1 MFLHCWYKFLS
12 VVTTKPSS
20 HLGYF
25 NLSLFPSW
33 HLPTLIPSPTYST
46 HVAQIPL
53 SPHGHHH
60 HAGCWPPLQYGK
72 CFWFFFFYF
81 VPISNSSMST
91 RVISQKHGFDSTE
104 NFLGHTNSLKLF
116 SRALGS
122 CWAFSAFTIAFTTSP
137 TPPFPGHPRLSG
149 LLCFLLL
156 FPDGGASMADH
167 IIFVSMLQAV
177 SFLWV
182 GVWCTARHPFPFCL
196 TGPICY
202 VELHCFLRV
211 TWF

>member
-1 MFLHCWYKFLS
+1 MTSPYSNTKSYLFYPCGPDTSQSPWSPPSRRLLTSSPIWQVFLF
-12 VVTTKPSS
+12 
-20 HLGYF
+20 
-25 NLSLFPSW
+25 
-33 HLPTLIPSPTYST
+33 
-46 HVAQIPL
+46 
-53 SPHGHHH
+53 
-60 HAGCWPPLQYGK
+60 
-72 CFWFFFFYF
+72 FFFFYF

-167 IIFVSMLQAV
+167 IIFVSMLQAM